1 MINVR
6 KFCAWSDVSKVLQ
19 MRERR
24 GHVYQN
30 YHSWVEFVHNVQE
43 CYKGVDN
50 FRDYYD
56 YLYNIIGGVLYVSV
70 YASPH
75 DNFDNLYND
84 MGLNR
89 RARLFS

>member
-1 MINVR
+1 
-6 KFCAWSDVSKVLQ
+6 

-24 GHVYQN
+24 GQVYQN
-30 YHSWVEFVHNVQE
+30 YHSWGEFVNNVQA
-43 CYKGVDN
+43 CRRGVNN
-50 FRDYYD
+50 FRSYYD
-56 YLYNIIGGVLYVSV
+56 YLYHIIGGVLYVSV

-75 DNFDNLYND
+75 DNPNNLYND